1 VKARRLP
8 LDFAWL
14 RPEARRELAL
24 EWADNAVRQP
34 HGWQQLVRWVMRMR
48 YVHVGTASLDRIAA
62 DEGVAV
68 RHPFLARD
76 FGEAIAT
83 LPKAERFRDRTT
95 AMTRLFGDLL
105 PAEVLERRT
114 KASFDG
120 AFWSEPSRSF
130 ARNWEGAG
138 VDERVVD
145 VAALRLE
152 WAKDM
157 PDPRT
162 FLLAQSA
169 WLRTRDRSA
178 DRREKTL
185 DGVVE

>member
-1 VKARRLP
+1 MGRRL
-8 LDFAWL
+8 
-14 RPEARRELAL
+14 
-24 EWADNAVRQP
+24 
-34 HGWQQLVRWVMRMR
+34 R

-62 DEGVAV
+62 DEGDAESAPVS
-68 RHPFLARD
+68 RPH

-130 ARNWEGAG
+130 ARNWDGAG

-145 VAALRLE
+145 VDALRAE
-152 WAKDM
+152 WAKDIAR
-157 PDPRT
+157 PADVHCSRSPRGSGRAV
-162 FLLAQSA
+162 AQP
-169 WLRTRDRSA
+169 TVV
-178 DRREKTL
+178 EKTL

>member
-1 VKARRLP
+1 
-8 LDFAWL
+8 
-14 RPEARRELAL
+14 
-24 EWADNAVRQP
+24 
-34 HGWQQLVRWVMRMR
+34 MR

-62 DEGVAV
+62 DENVAV

-95 AMTRLFGDLL
+95 AMKGLFGDLL

-130 ARNWEGAG
+130 TRNWDGAG

-145 VAALRLE
+145 VAALRME
-152 WAKDM
+152 W
-157 PDPRT
+157 R
-162 FLLAQSA
+162 
-169 WLRTRDRSA
+169 RTRPGPADLPARAVRVAPARGRSA